1 MCSLESLKML
11 ESEHN
16 LVTAL
21 SVESWP
27 GVLQMFQKHIGG
39 WEVGLEA
46 EMGFPVSEAYSLPMN
61 ANSLVRSAM
70 ANLCG
75 SHYPLHMS
83 VVEASRQ
90 RVLIVTAFSV
100 PKFVRLARVS
110 NHSHQLLRKIL

>member
-11 ESEHN
+11 ESEHH

-27 GVLQMFQKHIGG
+27 GVLQIFQKHIGG
-39 WEVGLEA
+39 WQVSLEA
-46 EMGFPVSEAYSLPMN
+46 EMGFPVSEAYSLP
-61 ANSLVRSAM
+61 